1 MQIHELEEFL
11 GGELV
16 ERHQGEAILTGRGI
30 AIAERAALILSAARD
45 LVDFA
50 RHRGRL
56 LTESLRLG
64 IIPTLAPYILPRV
77 LPELQR
83 RYPDL
88 RLSLLERQ
96 TKTLLDE
103 LIRGNVDLLLLALPV
118 ERAEVETLQLFED
131 QFLLAVPA
139 NDPLPERSRV
149 TPQDVRVRNLLL
161 LEEGHC
167 LREQALTYCAEALSE
182 ANISFF
188 ATSLATIT
196 QMVATG
202 YGVTLLPEIAIDVEV
217 RDDRIKL
224 LRFSEPQPRRC
235 VGLMWRR
242 TSPCRAD
249 FIAFGQIVVEAVAA
263 AHPPK
268 INEKIND
275 MMSHICDAKKLK
287 RDPTPQNTKA
297 DPYGKPRVTLP
308 PAIVR
313 CAASQA
319 HPKRP

>member
-1 MQIHELEEFL
+1 MLTLRHLRYFDALARQRHFGRAAEECAVSQPALSMQIHELEEFL

-30 AIAERAALILSAARD
+30 AIARARGFDFERAARD

-56 LTESLRLG
+56 LTGSLRLG

-103 LIRGNVDLLLLALPV
+103 LIRGNVDLLLLALAV

-131 QFLLAVPA
+131 RFLLAVPA

-149 TPQDVRVRNLLL
+149 TPQDVRARNLLL

-263 AHPPK
+263 GT
-268 INEKIND
+268 
-275 MMSHICDAKKLK
+275 
-287 RDPTPQNTKA
+287 R
-297 DPYGKPRVTLP
+297 R
-308 PAIVR
+308 R
-313 CAASQA
+313 
-319 HPKRP
+319 